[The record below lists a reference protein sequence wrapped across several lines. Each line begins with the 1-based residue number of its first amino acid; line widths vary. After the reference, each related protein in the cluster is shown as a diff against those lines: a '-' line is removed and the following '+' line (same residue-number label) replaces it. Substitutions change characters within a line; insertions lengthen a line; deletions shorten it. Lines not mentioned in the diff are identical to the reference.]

1 MVILQVTGKGAGE
14 VGAALL
20 FVYGCNFID
29 YRLFTRQKDRGE
41 KVSKYIV
48 KRILLAILSVVIV
61 SAITFFVMNLIPGGP
76 FNSEKATTA
85 AVQAELEARYNL
97 DKPVWQQYLLYMNN
111 LIHGDWGVSLTTGR
125 DIWTDIWSKFLV
137 SARLGGTAAIIAII
151 FGIILGSIAALTRN
165 HWPDRLI
172 VFLTTL
178 GTAMPSFVLATLLL
192 LVFCL
197 RLGWFSVW
205 SASNQNYTLP
215 IIALC
220 LYPMA
225 YITRLTKTSMLDSLN
240 QDYIR
245 TARAKG
251 VAQKRIIFKH
261 ALRNAL
267 IPVITYVGPMVAY
280 ILTGSM
286 VVENIFTIGGLG
298 SAFVTSITNRD
309 YTTIMA
315 TTIFLAILMVV
326 ANLITDIAYKIVDPR
341 ITLE

>member
-1 MVILQVTGKGAGE
+1 MG
-14 VGAALL
+14 
-20 FVYGCNFID
+20 
-29 YRLFTRQKDRGE
+29 
-41 KVSKYIV
+41 KYIV
-48 KRILLAILSVVIV
+48 KRVLLAVVSILIV
-61 SAITFFVMNLIPGGP
+61 SAITFFVMNIIPGGP
-76 FNSEKATTA
+76 FNKEKATS
-85 AVQAELEARYNL
+85 AEAQKVLEERYNL
-97 DKPVWQQYLLYMNN
+97 DKPIPEQYVIYMNN
-111 LIHGDWGVSLTTGR
+111 LLHGDWGVSLHSGR
-125 DIWTDIWSKFLV
+125 DIWGEISSRFKV
-137 SARLGGTAAIIAII
+137 SAKLGGMAALVAIVV
-151 FGIILGSIAALTRN
+151 GLVLGSIAALTRN

-172 VFLTTL
+172 VFFTTL

-197 RLGWFSVW
+197 KLGWFPVW
-205 SASNQNYTLP
+205 SSTSPNYVLP
-215 IIALC
+215 IIALSV
-220 LYPMA
+220 YPMA

-251 VAQKRIIFKH
+251 VPGWKVIFKP

-298 SAFVTSITNRD
+298 SSFVTSITNRD
-309 YTTIMA
+309 YTMIMA

-326 ANLITDIAYKIVDPR
+326 ANLLTDIAYKFVDPR
-341 ITLE
+341 ITFE